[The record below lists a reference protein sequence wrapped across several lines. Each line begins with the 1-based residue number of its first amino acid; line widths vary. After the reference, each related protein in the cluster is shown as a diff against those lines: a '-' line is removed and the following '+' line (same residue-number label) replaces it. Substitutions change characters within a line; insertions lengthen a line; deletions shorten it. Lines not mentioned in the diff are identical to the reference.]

1 MVMSGRILAV
11 MFHVIDWKCELT
23 PFKLL
28 ALVTSIPFVV
38 SGCTAEP
45 QDEAPP
51 QTSPASEAMRDPV
64 ERRTPAANAKALDAP
79 RASSTTETAVLA
91 VEGEGIRFFNP
102 ATTAATPLPFGRPQ
116 SEVLATLGRVRGP
129 AGKGINADCGAGPV
143 QYSNWPDGLSLV
155 FQRDRFVGWS
165 LDGRAAGAISTA
177 GSIGPGSTRAALD
190 STYGNVEVR
199 KTSLGDEFGAGGFFG
214 LLDGPNATSRIT
226 NMWAGVNCV
235 AR

>member
-1 MVMSGRILAV
+1 M
-11 MFHVIDWKCELT
+11 T
-23 PFKLL
+23 PTKLL
-28 ALVTSIPFVV
+28 TFVPAVFFVV
-38 SGCTAEP
+38 SGCTAGRRE
-45 QDEAPP
+45 EAPSE
-51 QTSPASEAMRDPV
+51 TSPASEAMRDSIEP
-64 ERRTPAANAKALDAP
+64 PATIANDKGFDAP
-79 RASSTTETAVLA
+79 QGSETNQKVVLA

-102 ATTAATPLPFGRPQ
+102 VTTTATPLPFGRPQ
-116 SEVLATLGRVRGP
+116 SEVLATLERVRGP

-143 QYSNWPDGLSLV
+143 QYANWPDGLSLV